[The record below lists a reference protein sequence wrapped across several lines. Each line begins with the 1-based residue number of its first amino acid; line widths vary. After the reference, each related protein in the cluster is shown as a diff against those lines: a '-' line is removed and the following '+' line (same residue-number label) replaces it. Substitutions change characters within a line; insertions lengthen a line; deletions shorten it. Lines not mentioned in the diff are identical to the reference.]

1 MSWKE
6 RSRRRQEPNCTYV
19 FLLRACS
26 EGRQRKLAGSTAYGQ
41 PGPEGNQAAPG
52 HTSTSVGT
60 RQHNTVGSWRLSVL
74 QSITLNSLWPKSVR
88 PQKGSYFQYK
98 YWWRAVCESPSPWK
112 VLSHQAG
119 RMPPPGIWG
128 TSPNTIPVL
137 LAYHIAPNFLFQNG
151 KGDHRQLTR
160 SSPSPPGLVTGQP
173 KQTAEQGQEMAKY
186 CPPLASSHSSGT
198 SEQGATVLPCVFPP
212 SSLWGLLRASE
223 LMSLPKPDRGLPEA
237 KQMFL
242 SLGCW
247 GQPWAMCHL
256 RAGARAACRR
266 SFLEDTI
273 KQLVKCIGL
282 LLLLLFAYF

>member
-6 RSRRRQEPNCTYV
+6 RSRRRQEPNCTYI

-41 PGPEGNQAAPG
+41 PGPEGSQAAPG

-98 YWWRAVCESPSPWK
+98 YWWRAVCESPSPRK
-112 VLSHQAG
+112 VFSHQTG

-160 SSPSPPGLVTGQP
+160 SSRSPPGLVTGQP
-173 KQTAEQGQEMAKY
+173 KQTAEQGQRWPSTARPL
-186 CPPLASSHSSGT
+186 PPHTLLGPQGKVPLSYPVFFHHHLSGVCSELQSWCLSQNQTEACLRPSRCSSPWDAGASH
-198 SEQGATVLPCVFPP
+198 EPCVTCVLEHGQHAEG
-212 SSLWGLLRASE
+212 SSWKTPLNNL
-223 LMSLPKPDRGLPEA
+223 
-237 KQMFL
+237 
-242 SLGCW
+242 
-247 GQPWAMCHL
+247 
-256 RAGARAACRR
+256 
-266 SFLEDTI
+266 
-273 KQLVKCIGL
+273 
-282 LLLLLFAYF
+282 

>member
-98 YWWRAVCESPSPWK
+98 Y
-112 VLSHQAG
+112 
-119 RMPPPGIWG
+119 
-128 TSPNTIPVL
+128 
-137 LAYHIAPNFLFQNG
+137 
-151 KGDHRQLTR
+151 
-160 SSPSPPGLVTGQP
+160 
-173 KQTAEQGQEMAKY
+173 
-186 CPPLASSHSSGT
+186 
-198 SEQGATVLPCVFPP
+198 
-212 SSLWGLLRASE
+212 
-223 LMSLPKPDRGLPEA
+223 
-237 KQMFL
+237 
-242 SLGCW
+242 
-247 GQPWAMCHL
+247 
-256 RAGARAACRR
+256 
-266 SFLEDTI
+266 
-273 KQLVKCIGL
+273 
-282 LLLLLFAYF
+282 